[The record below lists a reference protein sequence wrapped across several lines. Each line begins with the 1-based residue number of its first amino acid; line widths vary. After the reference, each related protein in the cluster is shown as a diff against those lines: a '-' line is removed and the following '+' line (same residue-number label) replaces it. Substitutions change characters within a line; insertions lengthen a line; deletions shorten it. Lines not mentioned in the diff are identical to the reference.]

1 MFSGFMANIV
11 VVLKELITYSFSYQ
25 LITMSKYLIITF
37 FFVTNLLNAQSL
49 KFGYVYEDYI
59 IANFTETK
67 NLQEEINKK
76 KQALEVTLVEKSKVY
91 QEKYA
96 AYQALMKDVANTT
109 TENLN
114 AKLKEVQGLQQE
126 FNDIQQKGEADI
138 QEMAQTKF
146 LQIQEKVRKAIKTVS
161 TEKGYKYVIR
171 KNLNPSGGETNT
183 VLLYSAN
190 EKQDDLTDAVLIKLG
205 TVPPKK

>member
-1 MFSGFMANIV
+1 MANIV

-37 FFVTNLLNAQSL
+37 FFVTNLVNAQSL

-76 KQALEVTLVEKSKVY
+76 KQALEATLVEKSKVY

>member
-1 MFSGFMANIV
+1 
-11 VVLKELITYSFSYQ
+11 
-25 LITMSKYLIITF
+25 MSKYLIITF
-37 FFVTNLLNAQSL
+37 FFITNLSIAQSL

-67 NLQEEINKK
+67 NLQAEINKK
-76 KQALEVTLVEKSKVY
+76 KQDLEAKLIEKSKVY

-96 AYQALMKDVANTT
+96 VYQGMLKDVSSTT
-109 TENLN
+109 TEILN
-114 AKLKEVQGLQQE
+114 AKLKEVQGLQAE
-126 FNDIQQKGEADI
+126 FNEMQQKGEAEI
-138 QEMAQTKF
+138 QETAQTKF
-146 LQIQEKVRKAIKTVS
+146 LQIQDKVRKAIKTVS

-171 KNLNPSGGETNT
+171 KNINPSGGETNT